1 MKNIIIFTALF
12 LCSLN
17 TYAQST
23 IKGTLLDENKQP
35 VPSANVI
42 LLSLPDST
50 LVKGAISN
58 EKGVFEFFNVANPT
72 KLALKIT
79 HLEYKDKVLPVKS
92 SDLGTILLEQSFNEL
107 GEVVIS
113 VTKPI
118 MKQQGTII
126 STNIAETSLKNMPY
140 LGMVLDF
147 LPGTSKSFDGSGL
160 QVFGKSNPVYYI
172 NNRRVRN
179 MVELDRIRP
188 EDIERIDIETEPG
201 AEYDNSVGAII
212 RIVIKKKQGDGLSG
226 NVSVQPSFKKGIN
239 MHAIADLNY
248 RTGKTDFFAT
258 IAPNHNYNVVDER
271 GSELSVHT
279 NSNNWQVKT
288 SDYQKNNSKH
298 IYGKV
303 GFAHEFNEK
312 HFIGASVWQSVN
324 PYSGHTITEQQTQT
338 FNNGIVIGNGL
349 NTYDRFNQNRSI
361 ASNAYYEG
369 KLAKKLKMQTEIDYS
384 GIRSD
389 NNSDILEKDK
399 LLSTERN
406 IKTHS
411 DAELDFLAIRTT
423 FNQELNKG
431 AISYG
436 FEGSTLSRSE
446 NYHDNILTAS
456 DVDNKELKSALFVSY
471 SFPWGKTNIK
481 TGLRYE
487 YTNFEYFENNQKR
500 ESQSRVYRN
509 VLPNISFSFPWD
521 KTNWS
526 LSYIRKIRRPAFYE
540 LSDYSAYSS
549 PFMYNRG
556 NPNIVPQ
563 LSEDI
568 NLLASYKNYSF
579 SVNYSYVKDGIYT
592 SYGLSSLNPNV
603 VEKTLRNFDDF
614 QTIKMVLSAH
624 YKVGIWMPKFSFTLG
639 KQFANGVFEQN
650 DPIFGVEAQNQFIF
664 SQRLFGILMMNY
676 RTKGSTRD
684 IYYESPKSEIIFVG
698 VYAIPKLSSQIFLGV
713 GDVFN
718 TNKDDTLIKNPF
730 VTHRNYVINN
740 NSRVFFFGFTYE
752 FNSTNKKYKGQGI
765 SEEEKNRL

>member
-1 MKNIIIFTALF
+1 MKKITTIFVCLCGGLF
-12 LCSLN
+12 AF
-17 TYAQST
+17 AQST
-23 IKGTLLDENKQP
+23 IKGTLLNQNKQP

-58 EKGVFEFFNVANPT
+58 DKGVFEFLNISNSN

-79 HLEYKDKVLPVKS
+79 HLEYKDKVLPVNT
-92 SDLGTILLEQSFNEL
+92 SDFGIITLEQSFNEL
-107 GEVVIS
+107 GEVVVS
-113 VTKPI
+113 ATKPI

-140 LGMVLDF
+140 LGMILDF

-172 NNRRVRN
+172 NNRRVRDI
-179 MVELDRIRP
+179 MDLSRVRP
-188 EDIERIDIETEPG
+188 EDVERIDIETEPG
-201 AEYDNSVGAII
+201 AEHDNSVGAII
-212 RIVIKKKQGDGLSG
+212 RIILKKRQGDGLSG
-226 NVSVQPSFKKGIN
+226 LINIQPNFKKGIN
-239 MHAIADLNY
+239 AHAVVDLNY
-248 RTGKTDFFAT
+248 RTGKTDFFVT
-258 IAPNHNYNVVDER
+258 ISPNHNYNVVSEN

-279 NSNNWQVKT
+279 NTNNWQIKT
-288 SDYQKNNSKH
+288 SDYQKDNSKH
-298 IYGKV
+298 FYGKL
-303 GFAHEFNEK
+303 GFAHEFNEN
-312 HFIGASVWQSVN
+312 HSFGASIWRNVN
-324 PYSGHTITEQQTQT
+324 PYSGHTITEQETQT
-338 FNNGIVIGNGL
+338 FNKGAIIGNGS
-349 NTYDRFNQNRSI
+349 NTYDRFNQNRTIS
-361 ASNAYYEG
+361 SNAYYEG
-369 KLAKKLKMQTEIDYS
+369 KLTKKLKMQTDIDYS
-384 GIRSD
+384 GTRSD
-389 NNSDILEKDK
+389 NHSDILEKNK
-399 LLSTERN
+399 LLATQRN
-406 IKTHS
+406 VKTNSDAKSDFIAIKTTFS
-411 DAELDFLAIRTT
+411 QELD
-423 FNQELNKG
+423 KG

-446 NYHDNILTAS
+446 NYRDNVLATS
-456 DVDNKELKSALFVSY
+456 DVDNKELKSALFASY
-471 SFPWGKTNIK
+471 SFPWGKTNFK
-481 TGLRYE
+481 AGLRYE

-500 ESQSRVYRN
+500 DNQSRVYRN
-509 VLPNISFSFPWD
+509 LLPNVSFSFPWD

-549 PFMYNRG
+549 SFMYNRG

-579 SVNYSYVKDGIYT
+579 SVNYSYIKDGIYT
-592 SYGLSSLNPNV
+592 SYGLSSLSPDV
-603 VEKTLRNFDDF
+603 IEKTLRNFNDF

-639 KQFANGVFEQN
+639 KQFADGVFEQN

-676 RTKGSTRD
+676 RTKGSIRD

-765 SEEEKNRL
+765 SEDEKNRL